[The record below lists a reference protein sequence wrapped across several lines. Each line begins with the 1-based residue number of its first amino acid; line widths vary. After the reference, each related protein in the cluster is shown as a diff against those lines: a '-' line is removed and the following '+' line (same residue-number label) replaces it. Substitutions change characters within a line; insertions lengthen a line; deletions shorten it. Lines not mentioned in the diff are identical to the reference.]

1 MSDDEIIGAKD
12 QAQQNDGEDP
22 FGDDLDDLLDAE
34 SSGLDQGAGVEVA
47 FDFTQPHDISRI
59 FEQNLRS
66 VGENLSKAAAISFT
80 NLFRANSALEFKGVT
95 LAPCGEYLDRLPKPT
110 CISTFT
116 MPPFQGR
123 SVLNLDLSFC
133 YTLVKKLMGGAVEP
147 EENLREYTEIERT
160 IVQGLLSRL
169 LEVLKE
175 ACSRL
180 ITVTPELVVLE
191 NNADYI
197 AGVASGDTLV
207 VLSFE
212 FTLDM
217 QTGDLDVCIPMSSFA
232 PVRDVFDPQERREMR
247 APHEVRQERRHI
259 MDVLNNTSTEIVV
272 KLAEME
278 TNLETITQLREGD
291 ILHLT
296 QPVDSPMLVEVAD
309 KLVFIGEAGRIHQQR
324 AVKLTQRMNKE

>member
-1 MSDDEIIGAKD
+1 VSDDEIIGAEG
-12 QAQQNDGEDP
+12 QQQPNDGEDP

-34 SSGLDQGAGVEVA
+34 SGGLDRDGGVEEA

-66 VGENLSKAAAISFT
+66 VGENLAKAAAISFT

-95 LAPCGEYLDRLPKPT
+95 LAPCGEYLDGLPKPT

-123 SVLNLDLSFC
+123 SVINLDLSFC

-160 IVQGLLSRL
+160 IVQGLLTRL

-175 ACSRL
+175 ACARL

-217 QTGDLDVCIPMSSFA
+217 QTGALDICIPMSSFA
-232 PVRDVFDPQERREMR
+232 PVRDEFDPQERREMR
-247 APHEVRQERRHI
+247 EPHEVRQERRHI
-259 MDVLNNTSTEIVV
+259 MEVLNNTSTEIVV

-278 TNLETITQLREGD
+278 TNLETITQLKEGD
-291 ILHLT
+291 ILHLN

-309 KLVFIGEAGRIHQQR
+309 KLAFIGEAGRIHQQR
-324 AVKLTQRMNKE
+324 AVKLTQRMKEE